1 MPPSRHS
8 LPLMTCLI
16 PVEAGAKYL
25 KQLFDK
31 YLGNL
36 GLALVSYNAGPAAA
50 DEAKGIPDIPEP
62 RN

>member
-1 MPPSRHS
+1 
-8 LPLMTCLI
+8 MTCLI